1 MEISAKMLQV
11 DEFPV
16 DEKYYREIMNEFSK
30 FGLSVNQ
37 IKVFFFLSKFGP
49 MVAIEISRKLRIT
62 RTEVY
67 QILTSLQ
74 NKGIVLASFQHPIEF
89 SALSLN
95 KAILVMVNTESD
107 RLNALKKSE
116 VTLKKIWDKIPSMS
130 NNTEQTVEQ
139 FQVLRGENQINSKII
154 NMISKT
160 KKEFLILGCEK
171 DFYKFYYA
179 DFLDILEKYSID
191 YRLLISTKNKE
202 LNIFN
207 NIKDSRIKILPS
219 TVKDNLCF
227 LISDSEEILFY
238 IKNTSSN
245 NIEDTAIWTNSKS
258 IVYSNSLL
266 LSTLWP
272 KSKVICQ

>member
-11 DEFPV
+11 EELPV
-16 DEKYYREIMNEFSK
+16 VEKYYREAMNEFSK

-37 IKVFFFLSKFGP
+37 TKIFFFLSKFGP
-49 MVAIEISRKLRIT
+49 NIATDISRKLRIT

-89 SALSLN
+89 SALPFN
-95 KAILVMVNTESD
+95 KAILVLVNAESD

-116 VTLKKIWDKIPSMS
+116 VTLNKIWDKIPSTY
-130 NNTEQTVEQ
+130 NNTEQTEEQ
-139 FQVLRGENQINSKII
+139 FQILRGKNQINSKII

-171 DFYKFYYA
+171 DFYKFYNA
-179 DFLDILEKYSID
+179 DFLDILEKHSID
-191 YRLLISTKNKE
+191 CKLLISTKNKE
-202 LNIFN
+202 LGIFN
-207 NIKDSRIKILPS
+207 NIKNSRVKILPS
-219 TVKDNLCF
+219 MVKDNLCF
-227 LISDSEEILFY
+227 LISDNEEVLFY
-238 IKNTSSN
+238 LKNISDRKV
-245 NIEDTAIWTNSKS
+245 EDTAIWTNSKS
-258 IVYSNSLL
+258 IVYSKSLL
-266 LSTLWP
+266 LTTLWP

>member
-1 MEISAKMLQV
+1 M
-11 DEFPV
+11 F
-16 DEKYYREIMNEFSK
+16 
-30 FGLSVNQ
+30 
-37 IKVFFFLSKFGP
+37 
-49 MVAIEISRKLRIT
+49 
-62 RTEVY
+62 
-67 QILTSLQ
+67 
-74 NKGIVLASFQHPIEF
+74 
-89 SALSLN
+89 
-95 KAILVMVNTESD
+95 
-107 RLNALKKSE
+107 
-116 VTLKKIWDKIPSMS
+116 
-130 NNTEQTVEQ
+130 NNTEKTVEQ
-139 FQVLRGENQINSKII
+139 IQVLRGKNQINSKII

-245 NIEDTAIWTNSKS
+245 NIEDTAFWTNSKS

-266 LSTLWP
+266 LTTLCS
-272 KSKVICQ
+272 KSKSICN